1 MHVSDVSNININVIN
16 NYKKFKKNFYIFNL
30 SNRKQYSNFQVLE
43 ELSKI
48 MKIKPKYELKQISK
62 KESITQFYK
71 SGDDISKF
79 INYKNVEMLGKYIT
93 ETGKIVPGRV
103 SGVTSSQQRK
113 ITKAIKIARYMALIP
128 YTDSHK

>member
-1 MHVSDVSNININVIN
+1 
-16 NYKKFKKNFYIFNL
+16 
-30 SNRKQYSNFQVLE
+30 
-43 ELSKI
+43 
-48 MKIKPKYELKQISK
+48 
-62 KESITQFYK
+62 
-71 SGDDISKF
+71 
-79 INYKNVEMLGKYIT
+79 MLGKYIT